1 MGDEEMAAIA
11 TNKRGMMNR
20 NIDMDRKRSLEGW
33 RG

>member
-1 MGDEEMAAIA
+1 MGDGEMAAIA